1 LFHDIILMSEF
12 SNLFTEACAW
22 SNLSSKPGT
31 SLRKELVDSSDSILL
46 SRVLIRVEFLIHN
59 IILMSEFRT
68 FRLRLGH
75 ELGSMRQRG
84 LVDFHQDVLMTFG
97 HIVRKQARSCRICS
111 SALLT
116 AFYCRRSCTTLLT
129 AFYCQE
135 YYENYT
141 TSF

>member
-1 LFHDIILMSEF
+1 MSEF

-84 LVDFHQDVLMTFG
+84 LVDFHQDVLVKFD
-97 HIVRKQARSCRICS
+97 HIVRTTGTFLQNMLFCS
-111 SALLT
+111 SDSVLLSKALHDS
-116 AFYCRRSCTTLLT
+116 FDSILL
-129 AFYCQE
+129 
-135 YYENYT
+135 
-141 TSF
+141 SRVL